1 MKYIPYLLAGVLL
14 LMLLFFGLRQ
24 KQEDILQS
32 SYKPPVEQSL
42 PDFTF
47 KTSDGKDIKLSDF
60 RGKVVLVNFWATWCP
75 PCKEEMPLFERE
87 YRRCKDRGFEVL
99 AVNMDSSDGAFEKFL
114 RENPYSF
121 RVVRPSGDLE
131 RELKLM
137 GFPTSYLLDKEGKIY
152 RIKLGVYREL
162 EKDLK
167 ELLNC

>member
-24 KQEDILQS
+24 RQEEVLQS
-32 SYKPPVEQSL
+32 FYKPPAEQSL
-42 PDFTF
+42 PDLTF
-47 KTSDGKDIKLSDF
+47 KTPDGKDIKLSDF

-75 PCKEEMPLFERE
+75 PCREEMPLFERE

-99 AVNMDSSDGAFEKFL
+99 AVNMDSSEEAFEKFL

-121 RVVRPSGDLE
+121 MVVRPSGDIE

-152 RIKLGVYREL
+152 RIKLGVYRDL

-167 ELLNC
+167 KLLNC